1 MERLQLFDLSKI
13 RRVLMPFVLFFTVFG
28 LHILLS
34 QASYFMVSGSRFVN
48 MYDINVHFEDLTDVV
63 SIVIIPMLFYSLVRL
78 TTIFDEMIIPK
89 VLEMAPSSFAI
100 CLRAV
105 FRISK
110 FYYEFLIIAVLWCIL
125 PMQTCFYPIWNVFLR
140 GNDTMTSTV
149 IVKAVFVVLMLLV
162 FILAKMSAVR
172 VIPLPKQ
179 RAESL
184 MRDRIYITK
193 KKKDGQ
199 DGFLKQLLIISL
211 AYWMAPLALVLFIPF
226 VLSFVQLFYYTI
238 TWKMFLYAALIVF
251 AVFVL
256 SYLRLLIK
264 RRSFIQRLKKVVEE
278 NKIDISEI
286 ANPYRSL
293 FGLVQGEDFNFT
305 RGGKKYAC
313 KLLHARRRGT
323 PMFISEGGI
332 CTFVHTLIVFKIKIF
347 SYNTTFKFD
356 FDADGQKL
364 IIINPVP
371 NDIMNAYDGS
381 VTTLDNGDVIGG
393 YKIFTASG
401 FLNALER
408 NCIDR

>member
-1 MERLQLFDLSKI
+1 MELKEIMAKLKRF
-13 RRVLMPFVLFFTVFG
+13 LMPPLLFLTVFVL
-28 LHILLS
+28 HIAIS
-34 QASYFMVSGSRFVN
+34 QASYFMISGSRLVE
-48 MYDINVHFEDLTDVV
+48 MYDINVHFENLTDII
-63 SIVIIPMLFYSLVRL
+63 SIAIIPMLFYSLVRL

-89 VLEMAPSSFAI
+89 VLEMAPSSFVG
-100 CLRAV
+100 CLKAV

-140 GNDTMTSTV
+140 GNDTMTTAV

-179 RAESL
+179 KAESL

-193 KKKDGQ
+193 KKKEGQ
-199 DGFLKQLLIISL
+199 DSFFKQLFIVLI

-226 VLSFVQLFYYTI
+226 VLSFAQLFYYTI
-238 TWKMFLYAALIVF
+238 TWKLILYIALIVF
-251 AVFVL
+251 VAFIF
-256 SYLRLLIK
+256 SYIRTFIK
-264 RRSFIQRLKKVVEE
+264 RRSFLNGLKKVVEE
-278 NKIDISEI
+278 NNIDISEI
-286 ANPYRSL
+286 SNPYRSL

-305 RGGKKYAC
+305 RGGKKYSC

-356 FDADGQKL
+356 FESENKK
-364 IIINPVP
+364 IVIINPVP